1 MLILHKNSFLRHKVF
16 WLLLLIS
23 FFSFFIVI
31 SSFSMANNILSDQNI
46 TTKISTKIVVYYFY
60 TNYRCY
66 SCRMIEQYTKEA
78 VEKFFDKELKEGK
91 LIFKP
96 VNIDEKENKH
106 FIKDYQLYTKS
117 VVISKMKDNEEVS
130 FKNLDKVWKLLRNKE
145 GFYSYIKEETNGF
158 LSDN

>member
-1 MLILHKNSFLRHKVF
+1 MVILCKILLKHKVF
-16 WLLLLIS
+16 QLFLLI
-23 FFSFFIVI
+23 FFLHFFIV
-31 SSFSMANNILSDQNI
+31 SSPSLLKAKNILYDQNI
-46 TTKISTKIVVYYFY
+46 TTKTSNKVVVYYFY

-78 VEKFFDKELKEGK
+78 IEKFFDDELKEGK

-96 VNIDEKENKH
+96 VNIDKKENKH

-117 VVISKMKDNEEVS
+117 VVISKMKDNKEVS

-145 GFYSYIKEETNGF
+145 GFHSYIKEETEGF
-158 LSDN
+158 LLVN